1 MCFSIALYTIHTHI
15 YTHIGIINVGKMFKI
30 GKSELRAIENSQYYP
45 YNLSINLQS
54 FPNKLMGSFKKYICH
69 LWVDVTL
76 KHV

>member
-1 MCFSIALYTIHTHI
+1 MCFSIAVYTTHTHTH
-15 YTHIGIINVGKMFKI
+15 THIGIINVGKMFKI
-30 GKSELRAIENSQYYP
+30 GKSELRAIEYSRYYP

-54 FPNKLMGSFKKYICH
+54 FSNKLMGSFKKYICH